1 MLVGLVLIHKLIEA
15 TPRNLLQYAVEY
27 TIVVLHGLILLR
39 VPKRRQTLGTQ
50 KNQCHAPCPPKLNRT
65 AVGLSRASTSSFH
78 AAKTWMAGT
87 SSAKTRFALLPGHDV
102 RDRATTN
109 SCPSSPSP
117 SDTPPATARR
127 HSVPSSF
134 AASRRDG
141 SRAIRP

>member
-65 AVGLSRASTSSFH
+65 AVGQARASTSRRYCS
-78 AAKTWMAGT
+78 KKDGDGRD
-87 SSAKTRFALLPGHDV
+87 KPGHDGV
-102 RDRATTN
+102 NGDLL
-109 SCPSSPSP
+109 
-117 SDTPPATARR
+117 PPLLISA
-127 HSVPSSF
+127 
-134 AASRRDG
+134 
-141 SRAIRP
+141 